1 MLGMIPNTIL
11 NLLIG
16 AAIAEA
22 TEESGINIYHLIGT
36 GALSLLD
43 LLVDFW

>member
-36 GALSLLD
+36 GALSLLA
-43 LLVDFW
+43 LLVDYW